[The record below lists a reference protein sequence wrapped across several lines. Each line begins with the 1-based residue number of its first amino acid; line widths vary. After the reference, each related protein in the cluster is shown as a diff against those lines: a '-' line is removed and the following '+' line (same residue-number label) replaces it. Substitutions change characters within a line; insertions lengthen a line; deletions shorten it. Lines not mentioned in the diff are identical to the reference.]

1 VEDDSPYP
9 VTGPDL
15 SWGPPPGPA
24 PVAAPPVLA
33 SWWRRA
39 AGAVVDLL
47 ITFAV
52 YLLGVALTLLTDPD
66 GTAEP
71 PTVGGVVVITGA
83 VLIPVVWIWNRGRQQ
98 GRSGQSLGRSLTGTR
113 LVSAATGE
121 PIGSG
126 PAFSRDVMHLLDL
139 PLLIGF
145 LWPLGDRR
153 RQTFADKAAK
163 TLVVLGS

>member
-1 VEDDSPYP
+1 MTDDSPYP
-9 VTGPDL
+9 VVGPDL
-15 SWGPPPGPA
+15 SWGPPPVPA
-24 PVAAPPVLA
+24 AAPEPPLYA
-33 SWWRRA
+33 PWWQRA
-39 AGAVVDLL
+39 LGAVVDVLV
-47 ITFAV
+47 TFAV

-71 PTVGGVVVITGA
+71 PTVGGVVVVAGA

-113 LVSAATGE
+113 LVSATTGQ

-126 PAFSRDVMHLLDL
+126 PALSRDLLHVLDL
-139 PLLIGF
+139 PLLVGF

-153 RQTFADKAAK
+153 RQTFADKAAG
-163 TLVVLGS
+163 TVVVRHA